1 MLHKVQLVTFERKLW
16 KRTKTDIDKI
26 TINVPVLFKVPVLSG

>member
-1 MLHKVQLVTFERKLW
+1 MLHKVQLVTNKRENYG
-16 KRTKTDIDKI
+16 RTKTDIDTI